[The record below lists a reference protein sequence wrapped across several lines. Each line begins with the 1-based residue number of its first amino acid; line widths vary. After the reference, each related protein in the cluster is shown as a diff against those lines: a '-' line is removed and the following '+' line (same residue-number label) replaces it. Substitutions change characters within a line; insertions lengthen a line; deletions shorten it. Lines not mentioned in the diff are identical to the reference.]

1 MTDISTIVDAVSP
14 LVAARGLE
22 LYDVEVHGTGSAR
35 VLRVLVTTSAGS
47 SGLDLDA
54 IAACTEAISPVL
66 DEPPV
71 ATSIQGPY
79 ALEVSSPGLERPL
92 RTAEHFRG
100 AIGEL
105 ISVKHGDTG
114 RERGTILSA
123 DDTGFELE
131 GSDGTTHRVAY
142 DDVVKART
150 VFEWGETASRR
161 RPASSGKAR
170 R

>member
-35 VLRVLVTTSAGS
+35 VLRVLVTTSAGAG
-47 SGLDLDA
+47 GLDLDA

-92 RTAEHFRG
+92 RTAG
-100 AIGEL
+100 ALPAHREL
-105 ISVKHGDTG
+105 SRSSTATPAVT
-114 RERGTILSA
+114 RTILSV

-131 GSDGTTHRVAY
+131 GPTAPPTAAY
-142 DDVVKART
+142 DDVVKGARSSS
-150 VFEWGETASRR
+150 GARR
-161 RPASSGKAR
+161 PRGRPASSGKAR